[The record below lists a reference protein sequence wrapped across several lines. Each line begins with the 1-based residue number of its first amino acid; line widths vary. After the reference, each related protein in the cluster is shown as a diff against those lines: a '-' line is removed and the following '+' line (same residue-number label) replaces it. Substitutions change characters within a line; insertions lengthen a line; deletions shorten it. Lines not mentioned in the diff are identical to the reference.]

1 MTRRLLTLVAGLVL
15 ATAPAFGQAMETYQ
29 AQKKAEK
36 SEPNR
41 FLKAE
46 SLEKTDQLGRYYRRA
61 FSDRQTRTG
70 SIFGQRAGAAT
81 VGTEDGTMLTGVFE
95 GPVDPATYMLGPMD
109 VLAVNIWGD
118 MPAALTAV
126 VTPEASVLVPTVGE
140 ISVRNRSLADAK
152 TLIGA
157 EVKRRYPRA
166 EATVTLMTPRIF
178 TVHVSGVVATPGVYE
193 ASPVDRAERIIA
205 LASMVKPQGDAATTS
220 SRQYLEDPDRNI
232 SYAQAQ
238 ADRMPAMSLRAIRI
252 LRGRDTLGVDLLR
265 YYATGDVGANPT
277 LLDGD
282 VVVVPPE
289 QLAGNTVGISGAV
302 RLPGTYEYR
311 AGDSLSLM
319 LRIAQGFTERAITD
333 SVEVLR
339 TPASGAAMQRLV
351 VDGARVLRGEIDLA
365 LEVNDRVLV
374 RERRAPAAMASV
386 TIRGEVQRPGSY
398 PVSADGTRLTEVL
411 AMAGGFSDKAAQA
424 EVMVYRQDPNAAMDP
439 LRSIPD
445 YERLTDLRL
454 SDMNKEER
462 EYFTL
467 ESAIKR
473 NTAAFDARRL
483 FITGDKAADITLRDG
498 DEIVVPETQHTV
510 YVFGQV
516 ARPGHV
522 TFVKDADLDYY
533 LDHAGGTSAEA
544 KTGDIRVIK
553 AGSKNW
559 VDPDDTPIEPGD
571 AIWIPRKLERD
582 FFFYFTAIRD
592 VLQASVAIATVYLL
606 LQQIKGR

>member
-1 MTRRLLTLVAGLVL
+1 MTRIPTLLLL
-15 ATAPAFGQAMETYQ
+15 ACALSSTAFGQAMETYQ

-61 FSDRQTRTG
+61 FSDRSRRG
-70 SIFGQRAGAAT
+70 SSIFGART
-81 VGTEDGTMLTGVFE
+81 GTGGEGMDAGTMTTGVFE
-95 GPVDPATYMLGPMD
+95 GPIDPAQYRLGPMD
-109 VLAVNIWGD
+109 LLAINIWGD
-118 MPAALTAV
+118 MPASLTVV
-126 VTPEASVLVPTVGE
+126 VTPEGSVLVPTVGE
-140 ISVRNRSLADAK
+140 IPVRNRSLADAK
-152 TLIGA
+152 SLISA

-166 EATVTLMTPRIF
+166 EATVTLMTPRLF
-178 TVHVSGVVATPGVYE
+178 TVHVSGVIETPGAYE
-193 ASPVDRAERIIA
+193 ASAVDRAERIIA
-205 LASMVKPQGDAATTS
+205 LASLVQPKTDAATTT

-238 ADRMPAMSLRAIRI
+238 TERARSMSLRAIRI

-265 YYATGDVGANPT
+265 YYATGDVTCNPT

-282 VVVVPPE
+282 VIVVPPE
-289 QLAGNTVGISGAV
+289 QLAGNTVSITGAV
-302 RLPGTYEYR
+302 RLPGSYEFR

-319 LRIAQGFTERAITD
+319 LRIAQGFTEQAITD

-339 TPASGAAMQRLV
+339 TSADGARFERLV
-351 VDGARVLRGEIDLA
+351 RDGARVLRGDEDLA
-365 LEVNDRVLV
+365 LEANDRVLV
-374 RERRAPAAMASV
+374 RERKSAPLMASV
-386 TIRGEVQRPGSY
+386 MIRGEVQRPGSY
-398 PVSADGTRLTEVL
+398 SVSPNGTLLTQVL
-411 AMAGGFSDKAAQA
+411 AMAGGFTDQAARV
-424 EVMVYRQDPNAAMDP
+424 EVMVIRRDPNAALDP

-467 ESAIKR
+467 ESALKR

-483 FITGDKAADITLRDG
+483 FLTGDAAADITLRDG

-522 TFVKDADLDYY
+522 TYARDEDLDYY